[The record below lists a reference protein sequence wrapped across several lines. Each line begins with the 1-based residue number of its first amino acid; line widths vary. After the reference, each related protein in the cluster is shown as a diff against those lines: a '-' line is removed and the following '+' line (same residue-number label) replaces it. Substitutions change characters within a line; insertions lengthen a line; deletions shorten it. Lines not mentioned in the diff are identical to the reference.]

1 MRSERCDR
9 KKALTLQHKREL
21 VDALPNEHSFS
32 ERRACQA
39 VGIKRSVYRYE
50 PNSGRDQQ
58 IIEELMELAHRKSEL
73 GFAKLFTMLRRQ
85 GHKWNHKRVHRI
97 YCALKLNKRRKGKRR
112 LPARNPA
119 PLQDS
124 QKANEC
130 WSADFMSDALWC
142 GRRFRTF
149 NLRTFNLI
157 DDFNR
162 EALVIEVD
170 LNLPAERVVRV
181 LERVASWR
189 GYPQKLRLDNSPE
202 MISIALAEWAEEKGV
217 SLEFIR
223 PGKPMQNGFIER
235 FNRSYREAVLDMYL
249 FRSLEEVREQ
259 SEFWLKEYNE
269 ERPHEAL
276 GNLTPREYLLTK
288 DPEISIHGWY

>member
-1 MRSERCDR
+1 MN
-9 KKALTLQHKREL
+9 ALRQ
-21 VDALPNEHSFS
+21 EHNFS

-39 VGIKRSVYRYE
+39 AGLERSVYRYE
-50 PNSGRDQQ
+50 PDLERDQPVMAA
-58 IIEELMELAHRKSEL
+58 LLELAHQKPEL
-73 GFAKLFTMLRRQ
+73 GFRKLFEMLRRK
-85 GHKWNHKRVHRI
+85 GHRWNHKRVHRI
-97 YCALKLNKRRKGKRR
+97 YCSLKLNKRRRGKRR
-112 LPARNPA
+112 LPSRNPA
-119 PLQDS
+119 PLAVGVR
-124 QKANEC
+124 ANEC

-149 NLRTFNLI
+149 NVV

-162 EALVIEVD
+162 EALAIEVD
-170 LNLPAERVVRV
+170 LSLPAQRVVRV
-181 LERVASWR
+181 LERVAGWR
-189 GYPQKLRLDNSPE
+189 GYPQKLRLDNGPE
-202 MISIALAEWAEEKGV
+202 NISLTLAEWAEEHGV

-249 FRSLEEVREQ
+249 FRSLDEVRDQTEY
-259 SEFWLKEYNE
+259 WVKEYNE

-288 DPEISIHGWY
+288 QAEISAYGW